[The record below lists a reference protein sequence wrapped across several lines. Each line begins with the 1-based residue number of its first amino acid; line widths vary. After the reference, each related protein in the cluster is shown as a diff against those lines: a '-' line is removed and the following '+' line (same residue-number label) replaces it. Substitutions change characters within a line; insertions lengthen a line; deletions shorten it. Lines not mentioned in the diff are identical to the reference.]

1 MSELLKDQ
9 MVALIPSLRGY
20 AMSLTRSEPAAD
32 ALVEET
38 LKAAW
43 RARADFHRGGDLQAW
58 LLGLMRARHIREV
71 AAVGADENPAAAG
84 PGREWR
90 ERYGEMLSALDKL
103 APPARDA
110 LLLVA
115 ASGVGYEEAARIF
128 GVSVEAMRSRV
139 KRARSVLANLMDPA
153 PHEGAGG

>member
-1 MSELLKDQ
+1 MSEPFKSRII
-9 MVALIPSLRGY
+9 ALIPSLRGY
-20 AMSLTRSEPAAD
+20 AMSLTRSETAAD

-43 RARADFHRGGDLQAW
+43 RARDQLKPGEDMQAW
-58 LLGLMRARHIREV
+58 MLGLLRAEHQRADPAG
-71 AAVGADENPAAAG
+71 AAPEPRVVVG

-90 ERYGEMLSALDKL
+90 ERYGEMLGALDQL
-103 APPARDA
+103 NAPARDA

-139 KRARSVLANLMDPA
+139 KRARAMLAGLMEKDP
-153 PHEGAGG
+153 PG